1 MRNFFGEK
9 TLEQRLVEYERMRR
23 RYPDRYPIILSPNN
37 LTDQH
42 KIHKLL
48 VPDNFTVSQLIY
60 IFRKRLDQSP
70 DKALFLFSG
79 GKLLVSSSTIEY
91 LVENTKRPEGFLH
104 ITYADENVFG
114 YSSFPISSFS
124 SSEILSF

>member
-9 TLEQRLVEYERMRR
+9 TLEQRLVEYERIRR

-48 VPDNFTVSQLIY
+48 VPDSFTVSQLIY
-60 IFRKRLDQSP
+60 VFRKRLDQSP

-79 GKLLVSSSTIEY
+79 GNILVSSSTVEH

-114 YSSFPISSFS
+114 YSFPISSSSFS
-124 SSEILSF
+124 SF